1 MLPRATPPTEPSP
14 HSPGELT
21 MRLAAGLT
29 LCRAQSAHNVGLG
42 VAFGGAYSGSHTDV
56 KSAREEVGTR
66 PAWGFFVDIPLLP
79 TFYIAPAAMLYS
91 LKNPA
96 GNDTAVT
103 DVDLNFK
110 FIVPVS
116 ALKFGAGV
124 TGGLSSGVQP
134 SGYAPHYG
142 VLGYASLNLVSNLD
156 AFVLVQ
162 WKRLTREHADS
173 IDDTHG
179 Y

>member
-1 MLPRATPPTEPSP
+1 
-14 HSPGELT
+14 
-21 MRLAAGLT
+21 MRFAAGLA
-29 LCRAQSAHNVGLG
+29 LCLALSAPQLARAQSAHNVGLG
-42 VAFGGAYSGSHTDV
+42 VAVGGAYSGSRTDV
-56 KSAREEVGTR
+56 KSAREEIGTR

-91 LKNPA
+91 LKNAA

-116 ALKFGAGV
+116 SLKFGAGV
-124 TGGLSSGVQP
+124 TAGLSSGVQP

-142 VLGYASLNLVSNLD
+142 LLGYASLNLVSNLD
-156 AFVLVQ
+156 AFVMVQ
-162 WKRLTREHADS
+162 WKRLTREHANS

-179 Y
+179 YVGAMFRF